1 MRIIRYILFGLLL
14 TLQYPLWFGNGSA
27 VAAWRLHQQ
36 VRTQKTE
43 NGRLAERN
51 QALIAEVIDLK
62 HGLDAIE
69 ERARSELGMVK
80 QGETFFQVVE
90 PPATY
95 DTPPQSL
102 LPWPRR

>member
-1 MRIIRYILFGLLL
+1 MRTIRNILLGLLL
-14 TLQYPLWFGNGSA
+14 VLQYPLWFGNGSA

-36 VRTQKTE
+36 VKAQKTE

-69 ERARSELGMVK
+69 ERARAELGMVK

-90 PPATY
+90 SPHAYDAYRPAA
-95 DTPPQSL
+95 PIIA
-102 LPWPRR
+102 R

>member
-1 MRIIRYILFGLLL
+1 MKTIRYVLVGLLL
-14 TLQYPLWFGNGSA
+14 VLQYPLWFGNGSA
-27 VAAWRLHQQ
+27 VAAWRLHGQ
-36 VRTQKTE
+36 VKAQRAE

-69 ERARSELGMVK
+69 ERARAELGMVK

-90 PPATY
+90 PPHAYEAYPSPAPTA
-95 DTPPQSL
+95 PK
-102 LPWPRR
+102 

>member
-1 MRIIRYILFGLLL
+1 MKVIHYILLGLLL
-14 TLQYPLWFGNGSA
+14 ILQYPLWLGNGSA

-36 VRTQKTE
+36 VRAQKSE
-43 NGRLAERN
+43 NGRLTERN

-69 ERARSELGMVK
+69 ERARAELGMVK

-90 PPATY
+90 PPHTY
-95 DTPPQSL
+95 DTHPQRA
-102 LPWPRR
+102 PVAPR

>member
-1 MRIIRYILFGLLL
+1 MRTIHHILLGLLL
-14 TLQYPLWFGNGSA
+14 IVQYPLWFGNGSA

-36 VRTQKTE
+36 VRAQKTE

-69 ERARSELGMVK
+69 ERARAELGMVK

-90 PPATY
+90 PPHAY
-95 DTPPQSL
+95 DARPPGM
-102 LPWPRR
+102 PIAAR